1 MIISQNKMI
10 RFNRGEYRIRFVEVN
25 KALRFNDK
33 YEYLVVG
40 SRGLNLCQ
48 NDVSETYTGRRRYS
62 SVERRDIDK
71 SKHNRGR
78 FHPSS

>member
-1 MIISQNKMI
+1 MG
-10 RFNRGEYRIRFVEVN
+10 RFTGRRGR
-25 KALRFNDK
+25 
-33 YEYLVVG
+33 VG
-40 SRGLNLCQ
+40 LGGGWAEEEGVKGRGLNLCQ
-48 NDVSETYTGRRRYS
+48 NDVSETYTGRRRYVS